1 MIGLRIL
8 KRQRAVGLALAEQ
21 FRAVPVANVSDCM
34 SRMTAGGARLR
45 PMHAGGYMS
54 GPALTVKVR
63 PGDNL
68 LVHKALR
75 MAVPGDVII
84 IDAGGDLTNAI
95 VGEILVGDAVRQ
107 RLGGMVIDGAVRDAG
122 AIRSGSFPVF
132 AAGVTHRGP
141 YKDGPGEINVP
152 IAIDG
157 MVVFPGDLIIGDDDG
172 VLCVPFD
179 QAESLLAAG
188 IQKGLAEKKMVSDKA
203 SGQYDAAWIDANLK
217 RIGWVDDE

>member
-1 MIGLRIL
+1 MDLLKAGAIVVNAAGLFDEPAMQAELHDGCGRSTQHPQSLDGAIMIGLQIL
-8 KRQRAVGLALAEQ
+8 RRQRAVGLALAEQ

-75 MAVPGDVII
+75 MAVPSDV
-84 IDAGGDLTNAI
+84 
-95 VGEILVGDAVRQ
+95 
-107 RLGGMVIDGAVRDAG
+107 
-122 AIRSGSFPVF
+122 
-132 AAGVTHRGP
+132 
-141 YKDGPGEINVP
+141 
-152 IAIDG
+152 
-157 MVVFPGDLIIGDDDG
+157 IIGDDDG

-188 IQKGLAEKKMVSDKA
+188 LQKGLAETKMVSDRA
-203 SGQYDAAWIDANLK
+203 SGKYDAAWIDENLK
-217 RIGWVDDE
+217 RIGWVDDQ